1 MVKNIKEVKEKNSY
15 LEEQG
20 YKDLKKRLLI
30 SLIIIVIA
38 VILFIIIYFF
48 YYAKPCNDS
57 ACFSNSMTK
66 CSRVYFIK
74 EDSKASWYYE
84 IKGTSGKDSCSVL
97 VRLLKMNAGDIDTE
111 TLQGSEMTC
120 IVNKADTSAP
130 EENMKS
136 CNGLLK
142 EKLQEII
149 IDRMH
154 SYLLQNLGEIK
165 QSFGP

>member
-1 MVKNIKEVKEKNSY
+1 MANIKEV
-15 LEEQG
+15 LENQG
-20 YKDLKKRLLI
+20 YKGLKKRLLI
-30 SLIIIVIA
+30 SIAILIIA
-38 VILFIIIYFF
+38 AILFMIIYLF
-48 YYAKPCNDS
+48 YYARPCNDS
-57 ACFSNSMTK
+57 ACFSQAMIK

-84 IKGTSGKDSCSVL
+84 IKGSSGKDSCIVKIK
-97 VRLLKMNAGDIDTE
+97 LLKMNSGDIDTE
-111 TLQGSEMTC
+111 VLEGTEMTC
-120 IVNKADTSAP
+120 IVNKGETTAP

-136 CNGLLK
+136 CSGLLK

-165 QSFGP
+165 ESFAP

>member
-1 MVKNIKEVKEKNSY
+1 MAINIKEA
-15 LEEQG
+15 LENQG
-20 YKDLKKRLLI
+20 YGNLKKRLLI
-30 SLIIIVIA
+30 SVIILITA

-48 YYAKPCNDS
+48 YYARPCNDS
-57 ACFSNSMTK
+57 ACFSNSLLR
-66 CSRVYFIK
+66 CSKVYFIK

-97 VRLLKMNAGDIDTE
+97 VRLLKMNAGDIDTQVLE
-111 TLQGSEMTC
+111 GTEMTC
-120 IVNKADTSAP
+120 IVNKGETLAP

-136 CNGLLK
+136 CSGLLK

-165 QSFGP
+165 ESFAP